1 VDQAQLVNTL
11 VNVAT
16 NILTGQQGGLGGAGQ
31 GQGGILGSTPRAQ
44 QSGGYPNQAG
54 YGMGVGGVGNGS
66 QSRVWAGQGQEE
78 ERWPSSTEAGRMR
91 GSHTGGGKMT
101 AKDFNEKNY
110 RPKIKVEGLPPNY
123 FNGDFEHLSSKHFS
137 CVNCDKRNMWDAES
151 FVKHLRG
158 QKHVNKIE
166 ELIKE
171 DQAAVAALRA
181 QMKAKAGKVTGP
193 SKKCAMCDIE
203 VAGKGTDAMNSHRR
217 TTEHQTLKRFIHPH
231 CDYCRADFEDRTD
244 WHYHRLS
251 AEHLTNSEHKHNS
264 KDGVVTSREL
274 QDICIKL
281 GGDKNSLFKS
291 LKDGGN
297 AKKSK
302 GDPEVMIIK
311 ENKKKAAEIEGV
323 DAVLKDVDLDNS
335 DIPGAEFVKPVQGFF
350 CQLCKKFFAPGKDVV
365 KTHCSSAPHT
375 ANMKAGGKR
384 GSGIANGGPAAK
396 KSK

>member
-1 VDQAQLVNTL
+1 L
-11 VNVAT
+11 
-16 NILTGQQGGLGGAGQ
+16 
-31 GQGGILGSTPRAQ
+31 
-44 QSGGYPNQAG
+44 
-54 YGMGVGGVGNGS
+54 
-66 QSRVWAGQGQEE
+66 
-78 ERWPSSTEAGRMR
+78 
-91 GSHTGGGKMT
+91 T

-110 RPKIKVEGLPPNY
+110 RPKIKVEGMPPNY
-123 FNGDFEHLSSKHFS
+123 FNGDFEHLNSKHFS

-193 SKKCAMCDIE
+193 SKKCAMCDID
-203 VAGKGTDAMNSHRR
+203 VAGKGADAMNSHRR
-217 TTEHQTLKRFIHPH
+217 TPEHQTLKRFIHPH
-231 CDYCRADFEDRTD
+231 CDYCKADFEDRTD

-251 AEHLTNSEHKHNS
+251 AEHLTNSEHKHNN

-274 QDICIKL
+274 QEICIKL

-297 AKKSK
+297 VKKSSK
-302 GDPEVMIIK
+302 GEPEVMIIK
-311 ENKKKAAEIEGV
+311 ENKKKAPEIEGV

-365 KTHCSSAPHT
+365 KTHCSSAPHL

>member
-1 VDQAQLVNTL
+1 
-11 VNVAT
+11 
-16 NILTGQQGGLGGAGQ
+16 
-31 GQGGILGSTPRAQ
+31 
-44 QSGGYPNQAG
+44 
-54 YGMGVGGVGNGS
+54 
-66 QSRVWAGQGQEE
+66 
-78 ERWPSSTEAGRMR
+78 MR

-181 QMKAKAGKVTGP
+181 QMKVKAGKVTGP

-203 VAGKGTDAMNSHRR
+203 VAGKGADAMNSHRR
-217 TTEHQTLKRFIHPH
+217 TPEHQTLKRFIHPH
-231 CDYCRADFEDRTD
+231 CDYCKADFEDRTD
-244 WHYHRLS
+244 WHYHKLS
-251 AEHLTNSEHKHNS
+251 AEHLTNSAHKHNS
-264 KDGVVTSREL
+264 KDGVVSSKEL
-274 QDICIKL
+274 QEICIKL

-297 AKKSK
+297 VKKSSK
-302 GDPEVMIIK
+302 GEPEVMIIK
-311 ENKKKAAEIEGV
+311 ENKKKVPEIEGV

-365 KTHCSSAPHT
+365 KTHCSSAPHL
-375 ANMKAGGKR
+375 ANMKTGGKR